1 MLKNIYIIILI
12 LKITLLF
19 SFINP
24 LFAKDKFIIKRDFKP
39 NSYIQFLSF
48 NDFRDIFSNTQNQED
63 FLRSLNKINSK
74 YFIFVDTKKIGN
86 LNLNEKNN
94 FNKLISELF
103 IEIIKKSKFKQNN
116 YFHILSYFF
125 NSIKDIDTAYRAELE
140 LVKLKQSFFFIEKEK
155 EIDPLRFKE
164 FEAHEEYVNFLVDN
178 VRYEVFIKL
187 ININVKKEKFRIQ
200 IESNP
205 LQN

>member
-140 LVKLKQSFFFIEKEK
+140 LVKLKQSFF
-155 EIDPLRFKE
+155 
-164 FEAHEEYVNFLVDN
+164 
-178 VRYEVFIKL
+178 
-187 ININVKKEKFRIQ
+187 
-200 IESNP
+200 S
-205 LQN
+205 